1 MWCLTFKKELNDEE
15 SEVLHI
21 TVTFND
27 HIQKLSCVPF
37 VQGERE
43 SNEEEY
49 KDEGKKCYKTSVIQQ
64 VSMADSYI

>member
-15 SEVLHI
+15 IEVLHI

-37 VQGERE
+37 VQGERG
-43 SNEEEY
+43 SNEEE
-49 KDEGKKCYKTSVIQQ
+49 
-64 VSMADSYI
+64 